1 MTITLEHKIYAALI
15 VATAILIGTFAGS
28 AWSRHKI
35 AKLEHAVYEAKQNA
49 VVIESSSTELEQE
62 AAEYKQ
68 KIEYLE
74 VSLSEIETVAR
85 KQDERLKEL
94 ANDTNAAR
102 DGVRRARA
110 VRTIEST
117 NAELCIKLAE
127 LGHPCGG

>member
-1 MTITLEHKIYAALI
+1 MTIALKYKIYAALI
-15 VATAILIGTFAGS
+15 VTGAISAGILAGS
-28 AWSRHKI
+28 FWSGHKL
-35 AKLEHAVYEAKQNA
+35 AKLESSVAAAKHNA
-49 VVIESSSTELEQE
+49 DSIESGSRELEQK

-74 VSLSEIETVAR
+74 TSLSEIETIAR
-85 KQDERLKEL
+85 KQDEKLKEL

-102 DGVRRARA
+102 DSVRHARA

-127 LGHPCGG
+127 LGHPCE